1 MGRAIKMETPPLAP
15 LSKSANRV
23 AILGF
28 IFFLWALAIAFRL
41 LQLQVFQHNKYRHL
55 ADIQQQKL
63 DHIQAPR
70 GAIFDRNGN
79 YLAISSEVP
88 IVTVNPV
95 RMPDKDTGA
104 GLLASVLHL
113 DRQEILDDL
122 LSAAARHRGYLVVD
136 ADASQ
141 AEVDAIR
148 KLNLD
153 WVDIRKGTERSYPNG
168 QLAAHVIGT
177 VNAEGRGVSGVERTL
192 DEDLRGTPGL
202 ARITTDVHRRGY
214 DSEIEKA
221 PVVGKN
227 VTLTIDN
234 RLQFIA
240 EQQIEEAVTREHA
253 ERGSIIAVDPYT
265 GDVLALANYPT
276 YDLNQRMKPGQ
287 GFYGR
292 EDYAV
297 VAPFE
302 PGSVFK
308 VVTMTAA
315 LETTN
320 IRPDTLINCGNGSI
334 RIANRIVHDSHPHG
348 ILSAADVLAKS
359 SNVGAIRIGMA
370 VGNANLLKYIH
381 LFGFGHR
388 TGIELPAEAPGL
400 VRPLSRWGP
409 TSIGSV
415 PMGQEVSV
423 TSVQLAQAGSVI
435 ANGGFLVHPRVVLS
449 EQEPGGEK
457 VKLERP
463 KPRQVLKPQTVFT
476 MRQLMERVTLP
487 GGTGTRA
494 HVLGYRTAGKTG
506 TAQIFDTAHH
516 MYTHRY
522 NASFLGFAP
531 MENPAVVVVVT
542 VSGTTGVSGFGA
554 YAAGPAFKTVMG
566 EALRLMGVPRDLPD
580 EINAP
585 PDPNKRQPKE
595 ADDLAIA
602 EAVDP
607 LTPEELQRALGGPSD
622 DGAMQVIRAEN
633 VVAPKAPNFIG
644 KTIRD
649 VMEEATAKGVQVDM
663 KGRGLARAQRPE
675 PGTALLPGQHVRV
688 LFMR

>member
-15 LSKSANRV
+15 LSKSVKRV

-28 IFFLWALAIAFRL
+28 IFFVWALVIALRL
-41 LQLQVFQHNKYRHL
+41 LQLQVFQHDKYRHL
-55 ADIQQQKL
+55 ADIQQEKL

-70 GAIFDRNGN
+70 GTIFDRNGN

-88 IVTVNPV
+88 IVTVNPR
-95 RMPDKDTGA
+95 RMPDKDTAA

-113 DRQEILDDL
+113 DKQDL
-122 LSAAARHRGYLVVD
+122 LNDLVSAAARHRGYLIVD
-136 ADASQ
+136 SDTSQ
-141 AEVDAIR
+141 AEVNAIR

-153 WVDIRKGTERSYPNG
+153 WVDIRKGTARSYPNG
-168 QLAAHVIGT
+168 QLAAHVIGD
-177 VNAEGRGVSGVERTL
+177 VNSEGRGISGVEGKL
-192 DEDLRGTPGL
+192 DKDLRGTPGL

-227 VTLTIDN
+227 VTLTIDS

-240 EQQIEEAVTREHA
+240 EREIAAAVTREHA
-253 ERGSIIAVDPYT
+253 ERGSIVAMNPYT

-276 YDLNQRMKPGQ
+276 YDPNEPMKAGSH
-287 GFYGR
+287 FYGR

-308 VVTMTAA
+308 IVTLTAA

-320 IRPDTLINCGNGSI
+320 IRPTTLIDCGNGSI

-388 TGIELPAEAPGL
+388 TGIELPAEAPGM

-435 ANGGFLVHPRVVLS
+435 ANGGFLVRPRVVLS
-449 EQEPGGEK
+449 EQEPGSEK
-457 VKLERP
+457 IERERP
-463 KPRQVLKPQTVFT
+463 KPVRVLKPQTAFT
-476 MRQLMERVTLP
+476 MHQLMERVTLP
-487 GGTGTRA
+487 GGTGPRA
-494 HVLGYRTAGKTG
+494 HVLGYTTAGKTG
-506 TAQIFDTAHH
+506 TAQIFDVAHH
-516 MYTHRY
+516 VYTHRY

-531 MENPAVVVVVT
+531 VANPAIVIVVT
-542 VSGTTGVSGFGA
+542 VSGTTAFGA
-554 YAAGPAFKTVMG
+554 TAAGPAFKTVMG
-566 EALRLMGVPRDLPD
+566 EALRLLGVPRDLPD
-580 EINAP
+580 EIKEAP
-585 PDPNKRQPKE
+585 ENNRQPKGQE
-595 ADDLAIA
+595 DDLAIA
-602 EAVDP
+602 DATDP
-607 LTPEELQRALGGPSD
+607 LTPEELQHALGGPSD
-622 DGAMQVIRAEN
+622 DGATYVIRANN
-633 VVAPKAPNFIG
+633 VVAPKTPDFIG
-644 KTIRD
+644 KTIKD

-675 PGTALLPGQHVRV
+675 PGVALLPGEHVRV

>member
-1 MGRAIKMETPPLAP
+1 METPPLAP
-15 LSKSANRV
+15 LSKSVQRV
-23 AILGF
+23 AILGL
-28 IFFLWALAIAFRL
+28 IFFVWALAIALRL
-41 LQLQVFQHNKYRHL
+41 LQLQVFQHDKYRHL
-55 ADIQQQKL
+55 ADIQQEKL

-88 IVTVNPV
+88 IVTVNPL
-95 RMPDKDTGA
+95 RMPDKDTAA

-113 DRQEILDDL
+113 DKQEIFSDL
-122 LSAAARHRGYLVVD
+122 VSAAARHRGYLIVD
-136 ADASQ
+136 SDASQ

-153 WVDIRKGTERSYPNG
+153 WVDIRKGTARSYPNG
-168 QLAAHVIGT
+168 QLAAHVIGN
-177 VNAEGRGVSGVERTL
+177 VNAEGVGIAGVERKL
-192 DEDLRGTPGL
+192 DKDLRGTAGL
-202 ARITTDVHRRGY
+202 ARITTDVHRQGY

-227 VTLTIDN
+227 VTLTIDS

-240 EQQIEEAVTREHA
+240 EREIAEAVTREHA
-253 ERGSIIAVDPYT
+253 ERGSIVAMNPYT

-276 YDLNQRMKPGQ
+276 YDLNEKMKPGSR
-287 GFYGR
+287 FYGR

-308 VVTMTAA
+308 VVTLTAA

-320 IRPDTLINCGNGSI
+320 IRPSTLIDCGNGSI

-423 TSVQLAQAGSVI
+423 TSVQLAEAGSVI
-435 ANGGFLVHPRVVLS
+435 ANGGFLVRPRVVLS
-449 EQEPGGEK
+449 EQEPGGQKIERA
-457 VKLERP
+457 RP
-463 KPRQVLKPQTVFT
+463 KPVRVLKPQTAFT
-476 MRQLMERVTLP
+476 MHQLMERVTLP
-487 GGTGTRA
+487 GGTGPRA
-494 HVLGYRTAGKTG
+494 HVLGYTTAGKTG

-516 MYTHRY
+516 LYTHRY

-531 MENPAVVVVVT
+531 VANPAIVVVVT
-542 VSGTTGVSGFGA
+542 VSGTTAFGA
-554 YAAGPAFKTVMG
+554 TASGPAFKNVMS

-580 EINAP
+580 EIKEP
-585 PDPNKRQPKE
+585 PDNKVQPKGQE
-595 ADDLAIA
+595 DDLAIA
-602 EAVDP
+602 DAANP
-607 LTPEELQRALGGPSD
+607 LTPEELQRALGDPSD
-622 DGAMQVIRAEN
+622 DGAIQVVRAQN
-633 VVAPKAPNFIG
+633 VVAPQAPDFIG
-644 KTIRD
+644 KTIKG

-675 PGTALLPGQHVRV
+675 PGAALLPGEHVRV